1 MTPRLPALSSRQ
13 VLTALRRAGWHEHHT
28 VGSHCQLRHPGRA
41 EGRVTVPMHARD
53 VKRGTLMSI
62 LRQAHLTIE
71 EFLEL
76 L

>member
-1 MTPRLPALSSRQ
+1 
-13 VLTALRRAGWHEHHT
+13 
-28 VGSHCQLRHPGRA
+28 
-41 EGRVTVPMHARD
+41 MHARD

>member
-1 MTPRLPALSSRQ
+1 
-13 VLTALRRAGWHEHHT
+13 
-28 VGSHCQLRHPGRA
+28 
-41 EGRVTVPMHARD
+41 MHARD

-62 LRQAHLTIE
+62 LRQAHLPIE